1 MEKLAVVPAHITALQ
16 TAEVIIRRS
25 LNLQHASPFL
35 AHCEFSAE
43 QHSRYRECFRLFLA
57 GDAGRVA
64 EALRRWPVISAWNI
78 AIALSEGYGGNGSA
92 AVYDVLNKSFGVS
105 ISIDDRSE
113 ISRRFRNICREHGLC
128 HKGTGRLVDDYL
140 AQAGI
145 ANSQL
150 HHVARAF
157 LAAERAFGRPPAD
170 STVAL
175 NSWEDDSTA
184 FLLLGVQIPRMVL
197 EVDETA
203 YYAFLYSRC
212 RNSEQARS
220 NLERQFFDEIRRA
233 EQATGSNRQR
243 SLAFPR
249 PMLVWTDSGLALSLP
264 KVEGRLALSFGDET
278 KRLRGGQTWQ
288 LPAPWPSHINCE
300 IQEHWESIAVFPS
313 ADDMLMFDA
322 ETGRLSARL
331 ETARCQ
337 DTTIDSREIIL
348 LATQPFSVE
357 DQPAYPLGL
366 DGYAYQCTLG
376 SQGVFVD
383 SARGRLQLRS
393 RPRPRIW
400 IENGLIA
407 KGSRASLLGAGA
419 SLGIEFGELEGDA
432 FDLAISVGLQRAI
445 TPVTRSP
452 AAHYSVCEIPSHL
465 IAGSDVQPLL
475 VELRF
480 KSSERALLRF
490 KAWVWPG
497 LRGLVEGVVFDSDAV
512 PGNLSAHRCRH
523 LSTDRQGRL
532 ILDPDTAYDKALLCF
547 ESGGERIEFE
557 LPRPGIGLSYTSA
570 DGTSVPLAIGA
581 PLVLREEDKAGSIA
595 IRCPDPFAKLDVRG
609 RLENQPFMRT
619 STRVLSLVELLAPGL
634 RDDVIILRSKPG
646 STPLT
651 LARIVPALC
660 PSSLWVGGTRDTVE
674 VAFEMPTAVDAI
686 RIEFE
691 SESSERRI
699 VECALMHRP
708 VDGDH
713 PSWLRAEL
721 DPNNYHRVEIVLDE
735 STADGGDVMLGQIFV
750 RPAGTDSFRPLR
762 KLRGDI
768 VAVLFVP
775 QCCKSDRAIAR
786 EEISLRYS
794 NLNGW
799 MTQCYASECWESFGE
814 SICDH
819 WVELGEE
826 LLSHTDS
833 CGELLV
839 SAHGEMAAGANKSW
853 VPLAHP
859 LQFVPSLYSAPLDCF
874 ASLAAQTAD
883 GCDHLALLADVA
895 GCTIPQIHAE
905 IGLSLPFMSAFGNFQ
920 RALQTNEQLRGFD
933 FVRYKKL
940 VSEADTDAGAR
951 WFWQPGDALL
961 GPEHHGA
968 AIGRLID
975 RLFDA
980 GLDQDGFN
988 DLRFRRATS
997 VAREASKTQTPVL
1010 GLPREIEATYPI
1022 IEWGPA
1028 FYSAFARHSRR
1039 GTAANYLTELS
1050 GSLSRPLPE
1059 VISDASFLIRLAP
1072 ELLAFYLLLW
1082 ELADEGPTS

>member
-1 MEKLAVVPAHITALQ
+1 MEKLASVPTHITALQ
-16 TAEVIIRRS
+16 TAEVMVRRLLS
-25 LNLQHASPFL
+25 LQHASPFL

-43 QHSRYRECFRLFLA
+43 QHTRYRNSFRRFVD
-57 GDAGRVA
+57 GDAGRIA

-78 AIALSEGYGGNGSA
+78 AIALSEGYGGDGSA
-92 AVYDVLNKSFGVS
+92 AVYDVLNRSFGVS

-184 FLLLGVQIPRMVL
+184 FLPPGIQIPRMVL

-203 YYAFLYSRC
+203 YYAFLYVRY
-212 RNSEQARS
+212 RNNEQARS
-220 NLERQFFDEIRRA
+220 NLERQFFEEIKSA
-233 EQATGSNRQR
+233 EQTISANRQR

-249 PMLVWTDSGLALSLP
+249 PMLVWTDGGLALSLP
-264 KVEGRLALSFGDET
+264 KVEGRLALSLGAET

-300 IQEHWESIAVFPS
+300 ILDQRESIAVFPS
-313 ADDMLMFDA
+313 ADDMLVFDA
-322 ETGRLSARL
+322 ETGRLTARL

-337 DTTIDSREIIL
+337 DATIDSREIVL
-348 LATQPFSVE
+348 LATQHFSVD
-357 DQPAYPLGL
+357 DQAAYPLGL
-366 DGYAYQCTLG
+366 GGYACHCTLG
-376 SQGVFVD
+376 SQGMIVD
-383 SARGRLQLRS
+383 SARGRFQIRS
-393 RPRPRIW
+393 RPKPRIW
-400 IENGLIA
+400 IESGLIA
-407 KGSRASLLGAGA
+407 KGSRGALLGAGA
-419 SLGIEFGELEGDA
+419 SLGIEFGELEGDE
-432 FDLAISVGLQRAI
+432 FDLAVSVGLWCEI
-445 TPVTRSP
+445 VPVTRSP
-452 AAHYSVCEIPSHL
+452 AANCAVYDVPSDL
-465 IAGSDVQPLL
+465 IIGSDVQPLL

-480 KSSERALLRF
+480 KKSERALLRF

-497 LRGLVEGVVFDSDAV
+497 LRGLVDGLVFDSDAV
-512 PGNLSAHRCRH
+512 PGNLSAHRSRH
-523 LSTDRQGRL
+523 ISTDSQGRL

-547 ESGGERIEFE
+547 ESGGERVEFK
-557 LPRPGIGLSYTSA
+557 LPRPGVGLNYTAA
-570 DGTSVPLAIGA
+570 DGTSVPLVIGA
-581 PLVLREEDKAGSIA
+581 PLVVREEDKAGSIA
-595 IRCPDPFAKLDVRG
+595 IRCPDRFATLDVRG
-609 RLENQPFMRT
+609 RVERQPFLQAG
-619 STRVLSLVELLAPGL
+619 TRILSLAELLGPGS
-634 RDDVIILRSKPG
+634 RDDVVLLGSMPG
-646 STPLT
+646 AAPLT
-651 LARIVPALC
+651 LTRIVPALC

-674 VAFEMPTAVDAI
+674 IVFELPAVIDAV
-686 RIEFE
+686 RLEFE
-691 SESSERRI
+691 SEI
-699 VECALMHRP
+699 GDHKVVEYALMHRP
-708 VDGDH
+708 VSGDC
-713 PSWLRAEL
+713 PSWLKAEL
-721 DPNNYHRVEIVLDE
+721 DPGNYHRVEILLDE
-735 STADGGDVMLGQIFV
+735 SRAEIEDVMLGQIFV
-750 RPAGTDSFRPLR
+750 RPAGSSTFRPLR

-775 QCCKSDRAIAR
+775 QRRKSDQTIPRD
-786 EEISLRYS
+786 EISLRYS
-794 NLNGW
+794 KLNGW
-799 MTQCYASECWESFGE
+799 MMQCYASECWEAFGE

-826 LLSHTDS
+826 LLSRTDS
-833 CGELLV
+833 FEQLLA
-839 SAHGEMAAGANKSW
+839 SAHGEIAAGVNKSW

-859 LQFVPSLYSAPLDCF
+859 LQFVPSLYGAPLDCF
-874 ASLAAQTAD
+874 RSLAAETAD
-883 GCDHLALLADVA
+883 GCDHLAILADVA
-895 GCTIPQIHAE
+895 GRNIPQIHRE
-905 IGLSLPFMSAFGNFQ
+905 IGLSLSFMSAFGNFL

-940 VSEADTDAGAR
+940 VSEADTDTGAR

-997 VAREASKTQTPVL
+997 VAKEASKTQTPVL
-1010 GLPREIEATYPI
+1010 ALPREIEATYPI

-1028 FYSAFARHSRR
+1028 FYSAFARHSRS
-1039 GTAANYLTELS
+1039 GTVKGYLTDLS
-1050 GSLSRPLPE
+1050 NSLSRPLPE
-1059 VISDASFLIRLAP
+1059 VASDASFLVRLAP

-1082 ELADEGPTS
+1082 ELADEGRSS